1 MDESESGTRTQIV
14 TATRK
19 LIEDRGIAHITTKQ
33 IAQAAGCA
41 EGTIFRHFE
50 RKEDLLLAAVL
61 ANFPSFKES
70 LTSITGGSS
79 RERLRRL
86 ALSLIRFFEQIAPA
100 SVAVLSDAELTRRH
114 REIVR
119 ERHGGPQRLYMAVT
133 RFIEKEQARGAL
145 HPDLSAV
152 HIASALLGPC
162 FFRVFNR
169 LSLGKDAL
177 EMTDEE
183 FVTGIVECLWE
194 GVRPATSRPNN
205 PTSAKHDRKDEE

>member
-1 MDESESGTRTQIV
+1 M

-19 LIEDRGIAHITTKQ
+19 LIENQGIANVTTKL
-33 IAQAAGCA
+33 IAKEAGCA
-41 EGTIFRHFE
+41 EGTIFKHFE

-61 ANFPSFKES
+61 ASFPSFKES
-70 LTSITGGSS
+70 LMSISGGSS

-114 REIVR
+114 REVVR
-119 ERHGGPQRLYMAVT
+119 ERHGGPQRLYAVVI
-133 RFIEKEQARGAL
+133 RFIESEQARGAL
-145 HPDLSAV
+145 HADLSPT
-152 HIASALLGPC
+152 HIASALLGPS

-183 FVTGIVECLWE
+183 FVAGLVESLWE
-194 GVRPATSRPNN
+194 GLRPAS
-205 PTSAKHDRKDEE
+205 KQVEKDEP